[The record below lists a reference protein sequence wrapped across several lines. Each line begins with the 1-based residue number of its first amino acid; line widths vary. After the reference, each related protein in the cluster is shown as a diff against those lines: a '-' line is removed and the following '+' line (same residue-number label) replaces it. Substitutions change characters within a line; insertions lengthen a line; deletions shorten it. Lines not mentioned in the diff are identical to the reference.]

1 MTYYGLKN
9 LVSNETFEFSD
20 PSVENIKVL
29 ATEPTG
35 MDKGQRRVWLSNN
48 KTRHCVFS
56 VWEGAAP
63 GARINTRAE
72 NPPWRLHGLVA
83 DYDAPAPGDLAAIKE
98 SIAKVL
104 PPSLMPQW
112 GATTPSGNHRLV
124 WEFESPVIVGG
135 SGDAFILQTI
145 EELRRLLKLPLLLA
159 GLDEAALKKPST
171 YYDISGLWE
180 RFNCDPLA
188 NKDCQGAFYD
198 AVKRIGKSKRPD
210 SAREIPMDLVF
221 EEINKKFPGRW
232 PADIEFKDGC
242 LGPAVWHPD
251 AKSNSSTIY
260 RPWGIYCFSA
270 VDKLFKSYG
279 EILGKDFTRKFEE
292 NRIGAATENIFYV
305 PGLGYYRRFPD
316 GHHRAQP
323 KEDLSMYLTG
333 ACGLSR
339 SRGDNNTLSE
349 VENALLHIQQSKVL
363 DGAVPVVFD
372 KRETFEIGGK
382 RLLNLARVRVMEPD
396 TSTPNPVWG
405 QGFPWLA
412 GWLMAMFVPKK
423 QLVYLLAWLKLFY
436 EGARDGSLNK
446 GHVVFVVGGTGIGK
460 TLMNETWIPMLMG
473 GGVNASSYFVK
484 GEKFV
489 ADLMEFGHWH
499 IDDAEAASDRTTHT
513 KFSERIKS
521 LVANGQFEYQPKFV
535 NRVMVPHKGRLMVTL
550 NGDPASLLMIPDLDR
565 NIEDKLIVLGLPEKV
580 SWSFPSRSQTERTL
594 RNESPHFL
602 NWLMNWTPPKF
613 VANSNYRWGM
623 RNFIHPIV
631 RREAT
636 ASSFDGDIFGVLE
649 LLWETDNEWV
659 ELKKKDQPWEGT
671 AAQLTQVISAYSNM
685 RSMMAGLSVRSVGMR
700 LSKLAKTPGAGVAH
714 LKTEHKHKGTAPKYK
729 IFPHAHHH

>member
-1 MTYYGLKN
+1 MTYFGLKN

-20 PSVENIKVL
+20 PSVENIKAL
-29 ATEPTG
+29 ATEPQG
-35 MDKGQRRVWLSNN
+35 MSKDERRKWLSNP
-48 KTRHCVFS
+48 KTKHCCFS
-56 VWEGAAP
+56 VWEALIS

-72 NPPWRLHGLVA
+72 NPPWKLHGLVA
-83 DYDAPAPGDLAAIKE
+83 DYDAPAPGNLAAIKD
-98 SIAKVL
+98 SLAKVL

-124 WEFESPVIVGG
+124 WEFESPLNVGG
-135 SGDAFILQTI
+135 CGDAFILQTL
-145 EELRRLLKLPLLLA
+145 EELKRLLKLPHLLA

-180 RFNCDPLA
+180 RFNSNLLFV
-188 NKDCQGAFYD
+188 KDVQGAFYD
-198 AVKRIGKSKRPD
+198 AVKRTSKAKKPD
-210 SAREIPMDLVF
+210 STSEIPMDLVF
-221 EEINKKFPGRW
+221 DEINKKFPGRW

-251 AKSNSSTIY
+251 AKSNTTTIY

-270 VDKLFKSYG
+270 IDKLFKSYG
-279 EILGKDFTRKFEE
+279 EILGKDFTRQFEE
-292 NRIGAATENIFYV
+292 NRIGAATENIYYV

-323 KEDLSMYLTG
+323 KEDLTMYLAG

-339 SRGDNNTLSE
+339 TRGQGNTLSE
-349 VENALLHIQQSKVL
+349 VESALLHIQQSKCL

-372 KRETFEIGGK
+372 RRETIEIGGK

-396 TSTPNPVWG
+396 QSTQNPVWG
-405 QGFPWLA
+405 QGFPWIA
-412 GWLMAMFVPKK
+412 GWLKSMFHPRK

-436 EGARDGSLNK
+436 EGARDGTLHK
-446 GHVVFVVGGTGIGK
+446 GHVVFVVGGRGIGK

-473 GGVNASSYFVK
+473 GGVCASSYFVK

-499 IDDAEAASDRTTHT
+499 IDDSEAASDRATHT
-513 KFSERIKS
+513 RFTERVKG

-535 NRVMVPHKGRLMVTL
+535 NRQMIPHKGRLMVTL

-565 NIEDKLIVLGLPEKV
+565 NIEDKLIVFGLPETTA
-580 SWSFPSRSQTERTL
+580 WAFQGRAQTERTL

-602 NWLMNWTPPKF
+602 NWLINWKPPGFVMN
-613 VANSNYRWGM
+613 ANYRWGM
-623 RNFIHPIV
+623 RNYIHPVV
-631 RREAT
+631 RHEAT
-636 ASSFDGDIFGVLE
+636 ISSFDGDIFGVLE
-649 LLWETDNEWV
+649 LLWQTDNDWV
-659 ELKKKDQPWEGT
+659 ELKKTHSPWVGT
-671 AAQLTQVISAYSNM
+671 AAELTQIIANYSTL
-685 RSMMAGLSVRSVGMR
+685 RTQLSGMTVRSIGMR
-700 LSKLAKTPGAGVAH
+700 LAKLSKTPGTGVRCH
-714 LKTEHKHKGTAPKYK
+714 RSHTKHKGQSTKYE
-729 IFPHAHHH
+729 IHPQTQV